1 MSENKEVSIEDVI
14 NKIKEHRKKINTKLI
29 MKAYEYADTNHKDQ
43 VRKSG
48 EKYIIHPLHVAYIL
62 ADMGLDDSTICAALL
77 HDVVEDTT
85 ATENDIKTKFGDE
98 IAEMVD
104 GVTKLGKINYTNAII
119 RQLRKIKRKR

>member
-85 ATENDIKTKFGDE
+85 ATENDIKTK
-98 IAEMVD
+98 
-104 GVTKLGKINYTNAII
+104 LGKISGIVKVPVQNLIDFNLKGRNVTGTFAPSF
-119 RQLRKIKRKR
+119 